1 MNNIEIRNIKDV
13 DKQIAENQLKKKDL
27 KILEYGNPYYD
38 FTINLQNEGSLTLN
52 LKNVSL
58 EYLTSMNKDYI
69 LKMFCIFPWYN
80 VGLYDK
86 IFFDSNYFL
95 VTVISKKKI
104 TLTALYDD

>member
-1 MNNIEIRNIKDV
+1 MNNTEIRNINDV
-13 DKQIAENQLKKKDL
+13 NKQIAENKLKKKDL

-52 LKNVSL
+52 IKNISL
-58 EYLTSMNKDYI
+58 EYLVSMDKDYI

-86 IFFDSNYFL
+86 IYFDNSYFL
-95 VTVISKKKI
+95 ITTISKRKI
-104 TLTALYDD
+104 TLIAIYD